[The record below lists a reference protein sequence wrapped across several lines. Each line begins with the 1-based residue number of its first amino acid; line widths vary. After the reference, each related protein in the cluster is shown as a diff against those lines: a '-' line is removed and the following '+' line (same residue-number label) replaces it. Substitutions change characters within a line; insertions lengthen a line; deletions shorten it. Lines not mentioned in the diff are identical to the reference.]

1 MKKRIEFD
9 YNEDTGLTI
18 AKLYTSKGLFFGMA
32 VKHPDDKFKP
42 SYSVGMKIAE
52 ARAYINM
59 YNALIRDKKLE
70 LKGIKRLL
78 AAMPEEATNRN
89 YATNLEKTIENEI
102 LELKTQKRNRQT
114 SIKIAIES
122 RNIYIR
128 SRSINREEREKVLA
142 GLGEAIGALGKLQE
156 QVNSAKEKE

>member
-9 YNEDTGLTI
+9 YNEHTGLTI
-18 AKLYTSKGLFFGMA
+18 AKLYTSRGLFCGMA

-42 SYSVGMKIAE
+42 SYSVGMNIAE

-78 AAMPEEATNRN
+78 AALPEEATNRN
-89 YATNLEKTIENEI
+89 YATNLERAIEDEI
-102 LELKTQKRNRQT
+102 LELKCRKKSYQI
-114 SIKIAIES
+114 SIRTAIES

-128 SRSINREEREKVLA
+128 SRSINREERKKVLA

-156 QVNSAKEKE
+156 QVNSTKEKE